1 MFFIRHNIEKNKEPA
16 HDLGFLTVLAVPR
29 MKRWRQAWFV
39 QNTLKEENALPWK
52 VQKIALSMLLE

>member
-1 MFFIRHNIEKNKEPA
+1 MIE
-16 HDLGFLTVLAVPR
+16 VLAVPG
-29 MKRWRQAWFV
+29 MKQWRQAWFV